1 VRTTLLFVA
10 LAAGCLGTATTN
22 NQPQDLS
29 ATVLVDLSTQASVDS
44 GGGDAFGDGGP
55 LYNCGQ
61 LNTCEI
67 ACASDAKPQ
76 MCITGC
82 RNKASASA
90 LTKEM
95 TLQGCFN
102 QYCPQSTDA
111 GAAAICTR
119 NDMGAFS
126 SACTMCITNSQIAPA
141 NACTGGAECHMC
153 YTDAEACVNDK

>member
-1 VRTTLLFVA
+1 M
-10 LAAGCLGTATTN
+10 N
-22 NQPQDLS
+22 NSPPPDLS
-29 ATVLVDLSTQASVDS
+29 ASVMDLSTPRD
-44 GGGDAFGDGGP
+44 GGGRDASGDGGP

-61 LNTCEI
+61 LNACEI
-67 ACASDAKPQ
+67 ACASDSNLQ
-76 MCITGC
+76 MCIMTC
-82 RNKASASA
+82 RGKASASA
-90 LTKEM
+90 LSKEM

-126 SACTMCITNSQIAPA
+126 ASCSMCITNSQIAPA
-141 NACTGGAECHMC
+141 NACSGGAECHQC